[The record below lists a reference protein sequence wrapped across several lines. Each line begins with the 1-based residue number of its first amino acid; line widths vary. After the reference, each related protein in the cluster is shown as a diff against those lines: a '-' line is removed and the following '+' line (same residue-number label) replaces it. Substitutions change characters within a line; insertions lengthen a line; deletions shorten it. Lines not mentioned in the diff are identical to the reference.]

1 MTVVG
6 GRMLFAA
13 PVLTASH
20 VGVLNLLLV
29 LLAAGGAG
37 ATGGLVHGFLGERLL
52 SLPRLGPYVWG
63 VACVSAYMG
72 ALAVVA
78 PWAFGESLI
87 SDRLD
92 LALFVGGTVLF
103 GLLMGFGYVN
113 AERGY
118 SFYNPEDTNWRFV
131 AAVSVIGAVLALA
144 TKVAGWW

>member
-13 PVLTASH
+13 PVLAASH
-20 VGVLNLLLV
+20 FRVLNLFLV

-37 ATGGLVHGFLGERLL
+37 AAGGLVHGFLGERLL

-72 ALAVVA
+72 ALAVVG
-78 PWAFGESLI
+78 PWVFGRNFI
-87 SDRLD
+87 ADRLD
-92 LALFVGGTVLF
+92 LGLFVGVTVFF

-118 SFYNPEDTNWRFV
+118 SLYRSEDTNWRFV
-131 AAVSVIGAVLALA
+131 AAVLVIAAVLALA
-144 TKVAGWW
+144 MKVAGWW